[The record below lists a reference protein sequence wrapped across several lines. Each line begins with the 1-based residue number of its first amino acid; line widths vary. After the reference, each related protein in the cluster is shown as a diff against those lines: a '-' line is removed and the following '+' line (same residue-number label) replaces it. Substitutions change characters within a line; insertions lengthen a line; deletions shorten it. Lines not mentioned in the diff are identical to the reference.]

1 MAVKLKSRL
10 LRPSIILP
18 LGKYVAGGHHLK
30 IVHTTF
36 SKDQHGLRERDISH
50 KDKQNYEAVVR
61 MANDCVVGLLMNI
74 PDAKGILA
82 YLKIIKSIADSF
94 LDKKLDC
101 LVRIEKVWY
110 CVFVLRYWCQW
121 IVLCP
126 EYNLADNFITC
137 NAYTC
142 VELNAHSLITFI
154 LSLQTVTPSDSVSFH
169 GYLDHSVVKKF
180 FVLLGVVMGSI

>member
-1 MAVKLKSRL
+1 M
-10 LRPSIILP
+10 
-18 LGKYVAGGHHLK
+18 
-30 IVHTTF
+30 
-36 SKDQHGLRERDISH
+36 
-50 KDKQNYEAVVR
+50 
-61 MANDCVVGLLMNI
+61 MNI

-82 YLKIIKSIADSF
+82 YLKIIKSITDSF

-110 CVFVLRYWCQW
+110 CVFVLWYWCQW